1 MYWWRKNRSFAM
13 KAWFSC
19 QMRPFTYVVRGVII
33 LTSFGLSCMRLMEL
47 MMLWNQEYRNAISME
62 MRNYSTGVLL
72 MLTAYPIYQ
81 LFDSCKSRNPTI
93 KNSYFAKWYFQQFSD
108 FWNMH
113 PEAQGQ
119 VGIFNYCI
127 GISSVTWTWHE
138 LSTLILATNSYKYS
152 K

>member
-19 QMRPFTYVVRGVII
+19 QMRPFTYVVVRGVII

-47 MMLWNQEYRNAISME
+47 MMLWNPEYRNAISME

-81 LFDSCKSRNPTI
+81 LFDSCTSRNPTI
-93 KNSYFAKWYFQQFSD
+93 KNSYLAKRFFQQFCD
-108 FWNMH
+108 LGINL
-113 PEAQGQ
+113 ETQGQ
-119 VGIFNYCI
+119 VWIFNNGI
-127 GISSVTWTWHE
+127 GINNVTWTWH
-138 LSTLILATNSYKYS
+138 
-152 K
+152 

>member
-1 MYWWRKNRSFAM
+1 MTKEQKLRHEGLIFLPDEAFHW
-13 KAWFSC
+13 
-19 QMRPFTYVVRGVII
+19 VVRGVII

-93 KNSYFAKWYFQQFSD
+93 KNYYFADWYFQQFCD
-108 FWNMH
+108 LYLH
-113 PEAQGQ
+113 AEAQGQ
-119 VGIFNYCI
+119 VGIFSI
-127 GISSVTWTWHE
+127 GKSNVTWTWHE
-138 LSTLILATNSYKYS
+138 LSTLILAKNSK
-152 K
+152 